1 MEETTESPA
10 VAEAPATEAAP
21 AAEPA
26 ATEAAEATSAE
37 AEAAPAEAEAPVETK
52 EPEVTFDTFGWDDWD
67 GKHDSFPEDVRGWAE
82 KINGYW
88 SPNIKEHEEDAARY
102 QRLYEALSY
111 GQEDP
116 RLNELQTKN
125 SEWETKYTTLENE
138 LNGFKESLEQYENQ
152 QVEEFVNKFYETH
165 GDELEK
171 NETLRNAVSSLV
183 EQELDPYYA
192 VKVAKLGEDATK
204 FALELKKENVPDKRA
219 LELISLKFSATN
231 TPSAQTPV
239 QPPLSK
245 SQRAVTGATP
255 AHRPQKP
262 VVRMQ
267 DLSRNEQ
274 LSRAAKIAMAS
285 NRKR

>member
-10 VAEAPATEAAP
+10 VAEAPAAVEAAP
-21 AAEPA
+21 VEAAEPVESA
-26 ATEAAEATSAE
+26 EPPAAEA
-37 AEAAPAEAEAPVETK
+37 PAEDPITSE
-52 EPEVTFDTFGWDDWD
+52 TFGWDDWD
-67 GKHDSFPEDVRGWAE
+67 GKHDSFPEDIRGWAE
-82 KINGYW
+82 KINGHW
-88 SPNIKEHEEDAARY
+88 SPKIKEHEEDAARY

-125 SEWETKYTTLENE
+125 TEWETKYTTLENE
-138 LNGFKESLEQYENQ
+138 LTGFKTSLEEYENQ
-152 QVEEFVNKFYETH
+152 QVEEFVNKFYESH
-165 GDELEK
+165 GQELEK
-171 NETLRNAVSSLV
+171 DENLKKAVTSLV

-192 VKVAKLGEDATK
+192 VKVAKLGNEATA

-231 TPSAQTPV
+231 TPSAQPSV

-267 DLSRNEQ
+267 DLNRRDQ
-274 LSRAAKIAMAS
+274 LSRAAKIAIAS

>member
-10 VAEAPATEAAP
+10 VAEAPATDTAP
-21 AAEPA
+21 VETAEPVEAAEPP
-26 ATEAAEATSAE
+26 AEE
-37 AEAAPAEAEAPVETK
+37 APAEAEAPAE
-52 EPEVTFDTFGWDDWD
+52 EPITFDSFGWDDWD
-67 GKHDSFPEDVRGWAE
+67 GKHEAFPEDIRGWAE

-88 SPNIKEHEEDAARY
+88 SPKIKEHEEDAARY

-125 SEWETKYTTLENE
+125 TEWETKYTTLENE
-138 LNGFKESLEQYENQ
+138 LNSFKESLEEYENQ
-152 QVEEFVNKFYETH
+152 QVEEFVTKFYDTH
-165 GDELEK
+165 GEELEQNPELK
-171 NETLRNAVSSLV
+171 SAVTTLV
-183 EQELDPYYA
+183 ENEFDPYYA
-192 VKVAKLGEDATK
+192 VKLAKLGSDAAE

-219 LELISLKFSATN
+219 LELISLKFSAKN
-231 TPSAQTPV
+231 TPSAQTPA
-239 QPPLSK
+239 QPSLSK
-245 SQRAVTGATP
+245 SQQAVTGATP

-267 DLSRNEQ
+267 DLSRRDQ
-274 LSRAAKIAMAS
+274 LSRAAKIAIAS

>member
-10 VAEAPATEAAP
+10 VAEAPATD
-21 AAEPA
+21 
-26 ATEAAEATSAE
+26 T
-37 AEAAPAEAEAPVETK
+37 APVETA
-52 EPEVTFDTFGWDDWD
+52 EPVEAAEPPAAEAPAEEAPAEEPVTFDSFGWDDWD
-67 GKHDSFPEDVRGWAE
+67 GKHEAFPEDIRGWAE
-82 KINGYW
+82 KINGHW
-88 SPNIKEHEEDAARY
+88 NPKIKEHEEDAARY

-125 SEWETKYTTLENE
+125 TEWETKYTTLQNE
-138 LNGFKESLEQYENQ
+138 LTGFQTSLEEYENQ
-152 QVEEFVNKFYETH
+152 QVEEFVTKFYDAH
-165 GDELEK
+165 GPELEQNPELK
-171 NETLRNAVSSLV
+171 SAVTTLV
-183 EQELDPYYA
+183 ESEFDPYYA
-192 VKVAKLGEDATK
+192 VKLAKLGSEAAQ

-219 LELISLKFSATN
+219 LELISLKFGAKN

-239 QPPLSK
+239 QPSLSK
-245 SQRAVTGATP
+245 SQQAVTGATP

-267 DLSRNEQ
+267 DLNRREQ
-274 LSRAAKIAMAS
+274 LSRAARIAIAS